1 MMVCLLNTTEPGF
14 ESQISEPRFLKDLT
28 MLSWLK
34 HRMRKGHRGLGSA
47 MELRGMDGTEVTEVH
62 PNPSLTS

>member
-1 MMVCLLNTTEPGF
+1 MMVRLLNTTEPGF
-14 ESQISEPRFLKDLT
+14 ESQISEPT